1 MATGKDSKKSNK
13 LHNMFNKNQQQTTRR
28 SEIVEQSHYVVKMFI
43 GDTLV
48 EERPI
53 IGHSTSYAE
62 DCAENWDNGI
72 IDLSN

>member
-1 MATGKDSKKSNK
+1 MATGKNSKKSNN

-53 IGHSTSYAE
+53 IGHSKSYAE